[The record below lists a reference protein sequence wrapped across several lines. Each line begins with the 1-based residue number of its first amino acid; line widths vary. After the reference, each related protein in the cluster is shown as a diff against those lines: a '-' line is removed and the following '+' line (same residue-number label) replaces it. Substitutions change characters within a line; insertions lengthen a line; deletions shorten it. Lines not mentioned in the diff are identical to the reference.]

1 MSLLI
6 LLVYSFELYLNI
18 TYQCLSRCVCK
29 APDVLGTCSVL
40 STLKRGPSGKQDS
53 RACQGRHRCT
63 GSHRAAIV
71 QTTFTHRH
79 THTHIPRRT
88 HTYTHLGWDAAAKC
102 HCAELNQ
109 RASCCLAG
117 IHQYTGLHWLSK
129 CRGQP
134 VADWLTD
141 WLIGHP
147 MCPNTRF
154 WIQYRLVIVNDRW

>member
-79 THTHIPRRT
+79 THTHTQT
-88 HTYTHLGWDAAAKC
+88 HTHIHTPGMGCSSKVPLCWTESESQLLSCWDPPVYRSALAVQV
-102 HCAELNQ
+102 Q
-109 RASCCLAG
+109 RSASGRL
-117 IHQYTGLHWLSK
+117 T
-129 CRGQP
+129 
-134 VADWLTD
+134 DWLTD
-141 WLIGHP
+141 WPSHVPQHP
-147 MCPNTRF
+147 ILNT
-154 WIQYRLVIVNDRW
+154 ISACHS